1 MRKHGQQVLR
11 KLNDVQG
18 KRCQH
23 VVGLGAISSVFSLLD
38 LYGGLEEGLHC
49 LPRPSGNL
57 FSHGA

>member
-1 MRKHGQQVLR
+1 MLR